1 MDIDSF
7 LAKPGTRPALIVVAV
22 LVALHLIA
30 AITLVSLRAAT
41 GDQVLAGTA
50 VDGEDVGGL
59 DEAALTQVVTDR
71 AEERL
76 ARPVEVTTEE
86 STASSPREE
95 LGAVADTAGLID
107 DAWSRGRTG
116 FYTALGQ
123 QLGARFGV
131 ERDID
136 FRVRVDK
143 PQLRAWAEDTADE
156 LSRDPQ
162 PGRVHLAVDDD
173 GSPALTTEAATDGLR
188 VDAGHLGAEVA
199 RRVDEPGLVEVTA
212 STEEL
217 DEPTDQDD
225 LDNAVTAAQLA
236 LSDDVRLDNP
246 SGGDDVEL
254 APAALAEVLEV
265 GFDADAPAGQRLPV
279 TSDEQ
284 RLTDHL
290 GRTGVADLAD
300 EPREADL
307 ELADGE
313 VTVVDGTPG
322 IEPDLDAAAALIV
335 ELSAEPDD
343 RTGELPGDTEDPELL
358 AEPAQQALDDSGL
371 SIADPVELTNP
382 SDGDDLVLDPD
393 DLEVLLTAGFVE
405 RDGQPQVEVSVDDE
419 DLTDHL
425 DGQLDA
431 LAPDPV
437 EASVEVS
444 GGSVSRSGGTSGF
457 SLDIDDAAD
466 LIADLVTD
474 DDRTDELPGEIDQ
487 PRFTAELAAT
497 IQEEV
502 SSFTTPL
509 TPGQDRNDNIAR
521 AVELI
526 DGDVILPG
534 ERYSLNEGIGERT
547 EERGFGENGFI
558 DDGELVST
566 VGGGISQVATTF
578 LNTAW
583 FAGIDLVTF
592 TPHSQYFQRYP
603 EGREATLAWGV
614 LDVVVENDSPYAI
627 QIVTDSS
634 DSDVTIAFWSTAW
647 AEVSTDMGDRYDEE
661 EGEARD
667 GFSIDFSRTITE
679 PDGTTR
685 VEEYT
690 HTYQPADDDE

>member
-1 MDIDSF
+1 MDIDSL
-7 LAKPGTRPALIVVAV
+7 LARPGTRPALVVIAV
-22 LVALHLIA
+22 LVAVHLVA

-59 DEAALTQVVTDR
+59 DGSALTRAVSDR
-71 AEERL
+71 ADERL
-76 ARPVEVTTEE
+76 ARPVEVATEE
-86 STASSPREE
+86 ATVSSPREE
-95 LGAVADTAGLID
+95 LGVVADTAGLID
-107 DAWSRGRTG
+107 DAWARGRTG

-131 ERDID
+131 EHDID

-143 PQLRAWAEDTADE
+143 RQLRAWAADTADE
-156 LSRDPQ
+156 LSREPQ

-173 GSPALTTEAATDGLR
+173 GAPDLTTEDATDGLR
-188 VDAGHLGAEVA
+188 VDAGHLGVEVA
-199 RRVDEPGLVEVTA
+199 DRVDEPGLVEVTA
-212 STEEL
+212 RREDL
-217 DEPTDQDD
+217 DAPTDQDD
-225 LDNAVTAAQLA
+225 LDTAVEAAELA

-254 APAALAEVLEV
+254 APAALTEVLEV

-279 TSDEQ
+279 TSDGR
-284 RLTDHL
+284 RLADHL
-290 GRTGVADLAD
+290 GRAGVADLAD

-307 ELADGE
+307 EVADGQ

-335 ELSAEPDD
+335 ELSARPDD
-343 RTGELPGDTEDPELL
+343 RAGELPGETEDPDLL

-382 SDGDDLVLDPD
+382 SEGADLVLDTD
-393 DLEVLLTAGFVE
+393 DLEALITAGFTE
-405 RDGQPQVEVSVDDE
+405 RDGQPEVEVTVDGE

-425 DGQLDA
+425 DDQLDA

-437 EASVEVS
+437 EASVAVS
-444 GGSVSRSGGTSGF
+444 GGTVEREGGTSGF
-457 SLDIDDAAD
+457 SLDIDGTAG
-466 LIADLVTD
+466 LIAELVTD
-474 DDRTDELPGEIDQ
+474 DDRTDELAGEVDQ

-497 IQEEV
+497 VQEEV
-502 SSFTTPL
+502 SSFSTPL
-509 TPGQDRNDNIAR
+509 TPGQPRNANIAR

-534 ERYSLNEGIGERT
+534 ERYSLNQGIGERT
-547 EERGFGENGFI
+547 EARGFGENGFI
-558 DDGELVST
+558 DDGELVSV

-627 QIVTDSS
+627 LIVTDAT
-634 DSDVTIAFWSTAW
+634 DSDVTIAFWSTPW
-647 AEVSTDMGDRYDEE
+647 AEVSTDMGERYDVQ